1 MRSDDA
7 TTREGDEIST
17 SGCHM
22 ASCPLG
28 RATGVICPHDSCDL
42 EDGVRDVA
50 RIISTLAAEVERVK
64 GLLMAPDDGT
74 HFVRVS
80 TEMLA
85 ELERAASQPVTLRI
99 TRRDTGELDMIAER
113 HDCATARADAIE
125 HAAKVCEFRAQSNAE
140 DSHDYLAANE
150 AGKCAVAVRWLITQ
164 PERFAARLALLEEG
178 THE

>member
-7 TTREGDEIST
+7 MTREVQRYAPEGHPCEC
-17 SGCHM
+17 GM
-22 ASCPLG
+22 QE
-28 RATGVICPHDSCDL
+28 CDL
-42 EDGVRDVA
+42 GEYVKFEDAGS
-50 RIISTLAAEVERVK
+50 RIATLAAEVERVK
-64 GLLMAPDDGT
+64 GDAERWQQAAKQHAAWVMCTPEFIAQLQDTWSEP
-74 HFVRVS
+74 VRVR
-80 TEMLA
+80 ML
-85 ELERAASQPVTLRI
+85 
-99 TRRDTGELDMIAER
+99 RRVSDDVLQFEAER